1 MIKKVEEKHIIK
13 SFVFMHNS
21 SLELAAQYLR
31 EEKRQVFIT
40 PSMFIDLIS
49 NLKQLYGKLKAKFE
63 KKNSMYTNGVDKII
77 ETQRSIDIMKEGLE
91 KKKPELVE
99 MNQKLAELQIQ
110 LDVVEAELKPVYER
124 VRLEEAR
131 VNEEFQKAEVLRLEC
146 EAELRIVDQI
156 LNEAKEAIKTIT
168 PSDLYDVKSYQ
179 KPPQAVKMVMSA
191 MCIIFN
197 KKPETDREGKPDYW
211 KASKE
216 M

>member
-13 SFVFMHNS
+13 SFVYMHNS
-21 SLELAAQYLR
+21 SLELAAKYLR

-40 PSMFIDLIS
+40 PSMFIDLITS
-49 NLKQLYGKLKAKFE
+49 LKQLYGKLKAKFE

-77 ETQRSIDIMKEGLE
+77 ETQRSIDIMKDGLE

-99 MNQKLAELQIQ
+99 MNKKLAELQVE
-110 LDVVEAELKPVYER
+110 LDAVEAELKPVYER

-131 VNEEFQKAEVLRLEC
+131 VKEEFEKAEVLRIEC

-156 LNEAKEAIKTIT
+156 LDNAKEAIKTI
-168 PSDLYDVKSYQ
+168 SASQLYDVKSYQ

-191 MCIIFN
+191 ICIIFN
-197 KKPETDREGKPDYW
+197 KKPETDREGNQDYW

-216 M
+216 L

>member
-1 MIKKVEEKHIIK
+1 
-13 SFVFMHNS
+13 MHNS

>member
-1 MIKKVEEKHIIK
+1 MIKKVEEKHIIR

-110 LDVVEAELKPVYER
+110 LDIVEAELKPVYER